1 PDPSSWPHSSKQ
13 LPTCKGILDVKNT
26 PCARESIL
34 YGSVGSL
41 IFGLGHFLAT
51 SRVKR
56 SCDVAVGGFI
66 LTTIGCWMY
75 CRYNFAKLRMQQTV
89 LKETMKNKILYE
101 GSGMDPV
108 VQKSRKDS

>member
-1 PDPSSWPHSSKQ
+1 MQDLANSSFK
-13 LPTCKGILDVKNT
+13 LLGILDVKNT